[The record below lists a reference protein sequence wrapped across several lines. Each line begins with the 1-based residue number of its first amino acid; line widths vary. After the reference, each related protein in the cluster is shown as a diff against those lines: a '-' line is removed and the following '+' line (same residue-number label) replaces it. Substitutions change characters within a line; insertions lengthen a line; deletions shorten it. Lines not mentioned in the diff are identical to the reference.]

1 MIDQKR
7 IDKLEA
13 MVRELKQRTSNL
25 PARWG
30 KTKSGFRYHS
40 HQAKTNTST
49 APGATEQVSLYIEG
63 ADTGE
68 DVDATVCPTIQE
80 TIDSGTWIRLNWTP
94 TSDGAGRWEIVGY
107 DCS

>member
-1 MIDQKR
+1 MSTEKR

-30 KTKSGFRYHS
+30 KTKSSFRYL
-40 HQAKTNTST
+40 HQAKTNESFAAGYT
-49 APGATEQVSLYIEG
+49 GQVSLYVEEVDTGDDVEATSGPEI
-63 ADTGE
+63 ADTI
-68 DVDATVCPTIQE
+68 A
-80 TIDSGTWIRLNWTP
+80 SGTWVRLAWCKST
-94 TSDGAGRWEIVGY
+94 DGAGRWEIVGY